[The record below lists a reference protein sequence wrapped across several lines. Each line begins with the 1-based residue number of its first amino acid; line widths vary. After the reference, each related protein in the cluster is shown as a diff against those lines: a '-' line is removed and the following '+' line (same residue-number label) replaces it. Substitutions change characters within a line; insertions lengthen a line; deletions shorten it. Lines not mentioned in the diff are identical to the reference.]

1 MRSLKLAGLTVR
13 VTGGTDREGGGDGP
27 LVVLLHGFGA
37 PGEDLVPLWRQ
48 LDVPRGTRFA
58 FPEAPLELGGGYG
71 DSRAWWMIDVL
82 ALERAIRDGTLRDRS
97 KEVPEG
103 MAEAREQV
111 ASMLGELERELSA
124 APEKVVLGG
133 FSQGAMLSCDLALR
147 SDRPLLGLVLMS
159 GTLLAENEWTAL
171 APRRKGLRVLQS
183 HGRDDPLLSFGQ
195 AEQLRDLL
203 CNAGLSVRFES
214 FNGGHGIA
222 PNVVDALGQ
231 FVTEQAAALNRS

>member
-1 MRSLKLAGLTVR
+1 MRLLKLAGLNVR
-13 VTGGTDREGGGDGP
+13 VTGGSDREGGGDGP

-37 PGEDLVPLWRQ
+37 PGDDLVPLWRQ
-48 LDVPRGTRFA
+48 LDVPRDTRFA
-58 FPEAPLELGGGYG
+58 FPEAPTQLGGGYG

-111 ASMLGELERELSA
+111 THMLGELERELSA
-124 APEKVVLGG
+124 APESVVLGG

-147 SDRPLLGLVLMS
+147 SDRPLYGLVLMS
-159 GTLLAENEWTAL
+159 GTLLAENEWRAL
-171 APRRKGLRVLQS
+171 APRRKGLPVLQS
-183 HGRDDPLLSFGQ
+183 HGRDDPLLSYAQ
-195 AEQLRDLL
+195 AEELRDLL
-203 CNAGLSVRFES
+203 REAGLSVRFEP

-222 PNVVDALGQ
+222 PNVLDALGA
-231 FVTEQAAALNRS
+231 FVTERTAALNRS